1 MNFRSLSY
9 FLTVCEMGTINA
21 AARKLY
27 ISQQSLSQ
35 HMKKLENE
43 LQIQLF
49 HRDNPLVLTDA
60 GKIVKRTAQEILGT
74 IDTMHTELAR
84 LQGRHASELTIGML
98 DYGMPDF
105 IPPLI
110 DIFLGEERSTLLNTR
125 EIRAGE
131 AIPGD
136 IPLFFGSR
144 ELGGGF
150 KNEIL
155 FTDRLVVCVADKLLK
170 SIYGSEWRLRREQ
183 LRGGDFSVLAPCPFL
198 QLRNTPLQALSEMA
212 FAQNH
217 LTPKYYPVMGSASSM
232 IHFCIEGKGA
242 LFFFLGATLSEPDM
256 PPAYP
261 IPNVP
266 EAIPAGYV
274 SYPGDTVL
282 PEPAQ
287 RFLDITRRYFKRYRN
302 QQLQSDTA
310 FKICNPE
317 QLPV

>member
-1 MNFRSLSY
+1 MNFRSLNY

-35 HMKKLENE
+35 HMKKLEDE
-43 LQIQLF
+43 LQVQLF

-60 GKIVKRTAQEILGT
+60 GKIVKQAAQEVLGT
-74 IDTMHTELAR
+74 IDTMHTDLAR
-84 LQGRHASELTIGML
+84 LQGRQPNELTIGLL

-110 DIFLGEERSTLLNTR
+110 DTFLSQERHAILNTR

-131 AIPGD
+131 PIPGD

-144 ELGGGF
+144 ELGCGF

-170 SIYGSEWRLRREQ
+170 TIYGVDWKRRQEQ
-183 LRGGDFSVLAPCPFL
+183 LKNGDFSVLAPCPFL
-198 QLRNTPLQALSEMA
+198 QLRNTPLQALSEMV

-217 LTPKYYPVMGSASSM
+217 ITPHYYPVIGSADALTR
-232 IHFCIEGKGA
+232 FCIEGHAA
-242 LFFFLGATLSEPDM
+242 LVFFQGATASMPDL

-274 SYPGDTVL
+274 SYPADTIL
-282 PEPAQ
+282 SEPAQ

-302 QQLQSDTA
+302 SQLHGSPA
-310 FKICNPE
+310 F
-317 QLPV
+317 